1 MVNGEWLIAVG
12 RRSTRTE
19 PRDSHDARRPF
30 TIHHLPF
37 TIHCLMSGQHPS
49 QVPSPE
55 RREAAR
61 VSVVVPSYNHA
72 PFVAEALRSVF
83 RQTLRP
89 AELLVI
95 DDGSADGS
103 ARAAGEALKD
113 CPFPCELIAR
123 ANRGLCATLNE
134 GLSKTRGEYFAYLG
148 SDDLWLPDFLA
159 ARVPALEGRARAVL
173 AYGHAFLID
182 ERGEVFDSTADWAA
196 YADGDARAM
205 LFERTIAP
213 MSPTVLYRRAPLERH
228 GWNERARLEDYELYL
243 RLSAEGEFAFDP
255 RVLSAWRRH
264 SANTSRD
271 FVWMIEARLEAQ
283 QSVAAHL
290 NLSDEELRRFQRALN
305 FAGAEDLLRLGD
317 KRMALKFLRR
327 GFGGAPTA
335 AALARVALRLVA
347 PYTLVKWR
355 KRRASERAARR
366 YGRLPV

>member
-1 MVNGEWLIAVG
+1 
-12 RRSTRTE
+12 
-19 PRDSHDARRPF
+19 
-30 TIHHLPF
+30 
-37 TIHCLMSGQHPS
+37 MSQQLPS
-49 QVPSPE
+49 QASSQLDE
-55 RREAAR
+55 AR

-72 PFVAEALRSVF
+72 PFVGAALRSIF
-83 RQTLRP
+83 RQTLQP

-103 ARAAGEALKD
+103 PRVVEKLLKD
-113 CPFPCELIAR
+113 CPVPCELIAR

-134 GLSKTRGEYFAYLG
+134 GLSKTRGRYFAYLG

-159 ARVPALEGRARAVL
+159 ARVPLLEERGRAVL

-182 ERGEVFDSTADWAA
+182 ERGEVVDCTLDWAS

-205 LFERTIAP
+205 LLERTIAP
-213 MSPTVLYRRAPLERH
+213 MSPTVLYRRGPLERH

-264 SANTSRD
+264 GSNTSRD

-283 QSVAAHL
+283 ANAADEL
-290 NLSDEELRRFQRALN
+290 GLSAGELRRYRRALN

-317 KRMALKFLRR
+317 KSRALKFLRR
-327 GFGGAPTA
+327 GLGGAPST
-335 AALARVALRLVA
+335 AALARVALRLLA
-347 PYTLVKWR
+347 PYSLTRWR
-355 KRRASERAARR
+355 RRRTRKRAARR
-366 YGRLPV
+366 YGSLQV